1 MHPHDTLDGVEEDA
15 MIQNRFGVRSQ
26 LLLTII
32 SATGIGFALIY
43 FIAGS
48 LIHNMFKEEQLA
60 RDQAI
65 ALRLARELA
74 SDTQEVSAQRDRLER
89 WQEAAGNSCVG
100 MVSGIDSIDLM
111 DRQRLSKCLDAE
123 GLQHAITTTADGI
136 AYEVVKQ
143 NGVSTL
149 IVWVALPKGPGQQ
162 VQGRASRL
170 VFVSSMGPVEK
181 RIEQT
186 QRLMLLFMGLTVL
199 LMCLFAYGVLTGMIV
214 RPLGQMLRM
223 IEHVTG
229 GDLDARVTVSGG
241 QELRLLANTLNRM
254 TAALQNER
262 LRISAHITELK
273 LINEELARA
282 QDRLVRSE
290 KLASVGRLAAG
301 IAHEVGNPIS
311 IVLGYLEMMERSDL
325 TEEEREKYVAQ
336 AVQATKRISDIIRDL
351 LEFSRLEKPDVNA
364 HCDVVAVIA
373 QTLQLLEP
381 QARFRHVDIEFDP
394 PTVSLREAVISA
406 QRLQQVLVN
415 VLLNGADAT
424 SEGKEGRIQIEVTP
438 EKHHVTLAIT
448 DNGTGIDPTLR
459 DRLFEPFVST
469 KEEGAG
475 TGLGLSVCYSIVDA
489 VGGEISFEDAE
500 PDRGAR
506 CCIRLPLRSEAQTM
520 NDIVQSE
527 MEPQSTDDRP
537 H

>member
-1 MHPHDTLDGVEEDA
+1 MHPHDILDGVEEDV

-48 LIHNMFKEEQLA
+48 LIHNMFKEEQLS

-74 SDTQEVSAQRDRLER
+74 SDTQEVSAQRDRIAR
-89 WQEAAGNSCVG
+89 WQEAAGSSCVG
-100 MVSGIDSIDLM
+100 VVSGVDNIDVADK
-111 DRQRLSKCLDAE
+111 QRLSECLDADK
-123 GLQHAITTTADGI
+123 LQPAIIRTPDGI
-136 AYEVVKQ
+136 AYEVVQQ
-143 NGVSTL
+143 NGKSTL
-149 IVWVALPKGPGQQ
+149 IVWVALPEGPGRQ
-162 VQGRASRL
+162 VLGTGSRL
-170 VFVSSMGPVEK
+170 IFVSSMAPVEK

-186 QRLMLLFMGLTVL
+186 RRLMLLFMGLTVL

-223 IEHVTG
+223 IENVTG

-254 TAALQNER
+254 TAALQKER

-325 TEEEREKYVAQ
+325 TEEERVKYVAQ
-336 AVQATKRISDIIRDL
+336 AIEATKRINGIIRDL
-351 LEFSRLEKPDVNA
+351 LEFSRLEKSDVNA
-364 HCDVVAVIA
+364 RCDVVAVIE

-381 QARFRHVDIEFDP
+381 QARFQDVHIEFNP

-438 EKHHVTLAIT
+438 EKNHVVIAIT
-448 DNGTGIDPTLR
+448 DNGPGIDPTLR
-459 DRLFEPFVST
+459 GRLFEPFVST
-469 KEEGAG
+469 KEAGAG

-489 VGGEISFEDAE
+489 VGGDISYGDVAS
-500 PDRGAR
+500 DRGAR
-506 CCIRLPLRSEAQTM
+506 CCIRLPLRSKTRTM
-520 NDIVQSE
+520 NDIAQSE
-527 MEPQSTDDRP
+527 MEPKSVDDP
-537 H
+537 LN